1 MVQDIWD
8 KLANWVLLSSVSA
21 AGVFAVT
28 VIGWQV
34 YTWLRLG
41 AWPELPFF
49 ELFRYF
55 EIDLTIVY
63 APTDWHGIAK
73 IAQWILGLPLSLSV
87 PVLIV
92 LAGGIVKGMVSG
104 E

>member
-73 IAQWILGLPLSLSV
+73 IAQWILDLPLSLSV